1 VAQLRDTLRI
11 TKARNLIID
20 VRHNDGGRSYRLPPL
35 IRAVI
40 AFQESDAA
48 HRTYILIGRRTF
60 SATQTFVNALD
71 VLTNSIFV
79 GEPTGSRANCAGEGG
94 FLLLPCH
101 PELRANIST
110 AYHQG
115 TMWEDHRLWI
125 APDVPVSLSS
135 ADYFA
140 GRDPVLNAVEDLIK
154 AQ

>member
-1 VAQLRDTLRI
+1 MKAIPILNDADLHRCMPKDEEAGFGALRTARGPLPL
-11 TKARNLIID
+11 RNLAVDALID
-20 VRHNDGGRSYRLPPL
+20 GLLAQVT
-35 IRAVI
+35 V
-40 AFQESDAA
+40 
-48 HRTYILIGRRTF
+48 
-60 SATQTFVNALD
+60 TQTFVNVLD
-71 VLTNSIFV
+71 ALTNAIFV
-79 GEPTGSRANCAGEGG
+79 GEPTGSRANFAGEGG

-140 GRDPVLNAVEDLIK
+140 GKDPVLNAVVDLI
-154 AQ
+154 QMR